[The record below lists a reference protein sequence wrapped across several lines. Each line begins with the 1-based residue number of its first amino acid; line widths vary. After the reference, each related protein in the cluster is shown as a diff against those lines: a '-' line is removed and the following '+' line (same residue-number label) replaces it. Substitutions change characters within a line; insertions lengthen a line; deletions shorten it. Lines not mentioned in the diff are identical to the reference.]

1 MISVSGARAQ
11 TIPGMKM
18 VAKTG
23 GMKPRANSIP
33 SPMAEPIAVDQKLTI
48 RGYRTLMAKYKAGAM
63 VTTVS
68 GGGSGIPRN
77 RVDMTVPAAIKAE
90 NEAI

>member
-1 MISVSGARAQ
+1 MISVSGDRAQ

-48 RGYRTLMAKYKAGAM
+48 RG
-63 VTTVS
+63 
-68 GGGSGIPRN
+68 
-77 RVDMTVPAAIKAE
+77 
-90 NEAI
+90 